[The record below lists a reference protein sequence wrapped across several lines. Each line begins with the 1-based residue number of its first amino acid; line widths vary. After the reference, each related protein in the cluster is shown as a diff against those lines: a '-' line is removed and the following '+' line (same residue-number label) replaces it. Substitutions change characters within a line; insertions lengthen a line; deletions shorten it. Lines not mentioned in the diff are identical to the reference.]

1 MSYLQNMNKSNLTF
15 DTMIMYRHDNYINA
29 SEENDCVLMMLFED

>member
-1 MSYLQNMNKSNLTF
+1 MSYLQNMNKSNSTF

>member
-15 DTMIMYRHDNYINA
+15 DTMIMYRQDNYRNA
-29 SEENDCVLMMLFED
+29 FEEKDCVLMMVFEE